1 MDWGTVFTVGI
12 VILFVV
18 LMMRG
23 CGGMMAGGG
32 CGMGQDSR
40 HGNCDR
46 EKSMRTADSL
56 SRDRPD
62 SERTDKPLA

>member
-1 MDWGTVFTVGI
+1 MDWGTLFNVGV

-32 CGMGQDSR
+32 CGMGRDSR
-40 HGNCDR
+40 DGRCDR
-46 EKSMRTADSL
+46 DKSVRTADS
-56 SRDRPD
+56 SSGNRPD
-62 SERTDKPLA
+62 PQRTDKPLA

>member
-1 MDWGTVFTVGI
+1 MDWGTVLTVGV

-32 CGMGQDSR
+32 CGMGRDSR
-40 HGNCDR
+40 NGSCDR
-46 EKSMRTADSL
+46 DRAVQATDSP
-56 SRDRPD
+56 SRDRPE
-62 SERTDKPLA
+62 SKRTDKPLA